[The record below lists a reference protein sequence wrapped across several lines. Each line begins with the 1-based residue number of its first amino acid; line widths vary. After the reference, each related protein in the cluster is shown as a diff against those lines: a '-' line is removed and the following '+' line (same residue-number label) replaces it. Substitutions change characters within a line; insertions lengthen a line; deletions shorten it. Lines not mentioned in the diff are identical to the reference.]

1 MPLIDF
7 LKMDYDKLQQYL
19 YAQWNEDI
27 DTKTSATG
35 TRLLK
40 VLSSVGFMNVVYLK
54 KSFRNAIF
62 STASDRNIVI
72 KKARSEKGYKA
83 LPVVSAYVN
92 ITFSVPV
99 ANVSSAIIIP
109 KWTIVTTVDLTTNY
123 TYYTIED
130 TIILAGELSTTV
142 LAVEGSRIQLT
153 FIAGGTSYESFDIKR
168 SDITLRD
175 IEVYVNGTK
184 WDVIDDI
191 IDASATDYVWTYEP
205 EEEGKISIMFGN
217 DFYGVKL
224 SARDTVDIWCM
235 VSAGLAGNMKA
246 NTITKVGSVIYD
258 SNHVIQT
265 IVVCNN
271 PSKSYGGAGMESI
284 GVIIQNSYN
293 SYSSYWGLVT
303 LEQYTNALVA
313 LPGIDRAYCRDINA
327 DIDVPFRQVWG
338 YIVDSDGNNVVDPY
352 LTEAIN
358 AVEAHKTVGTE
369 FYVKP
374 VLYTNYIASIDVWL
388 HTGYNPTAA
397 ITAITD
403 LINTTYSKPG
413 MGVSVNVELSHIGE
427 ELNNMDAVAHYDI
440 VLPTTDVTVPPGY
453 LANVV
458 GTTVTLKGYL

>member
-1 MPLIDF
+1 
-7 LKMDYDKLQQYL
+7 MDYDKLQQYL

-35 TRLLK
+35 ARLLK

-92 ITFSVPV
+92 ITFSVPT
-99 ANVSSAIIIP
+99 AKTNTILIP
-109 KWTIVTTVDLTTNY
+109 KWTKVTTVDLTTNY
-123 TYYTIED
+123 TFYTIED
-130 TIILAGELSTTV
+130 TTILAGELSTTV

-205 EEEGKISIMFGN
+205 EEEGKISVMFGN
-217 DFYGVKL
+217 DIYGVKL
-224 SARDTVDIWCM
+224 SVRDTVDIWCL
-235 VSAGLAGNMKA
+235 VSAGLLGNIKA
-246 NTITKVGSVIYD
+246 NCITKIDSTIYD
-258 SNHVIQT
+258 STHTVISD
-265 IVVCNN
+265 IICNN
-271 PSKSYGGAGMESI
+271 LSKSYGGAEMESI
-284 GVIIQNSYN
+284 NVIIQNSYN
-293 SYSSYWGLVT
+293 SYGSNWGLVT

-313 LPGIDRAYCRDINA
+313 LSGIDRAYCRDINV

-358 AVEAHKTVGTE
+358 YVDEHKTVGTE

-374 VLYTNYIASIDVWL
+374 VLYTNYLVNIDVWL
-388 HTGYNPTAA
+388 HTGYNSSAV
-397 ITAITD
+397 ITEITD

-413 MGVSVNVELSHIGE
+413 MGISVNVELSHIGE

-440 VLPTTDVTVPPGY
+440 ILPSTDVTVPSGY

-458 GTTVTLKGYL
+458 GTTVTMKGYL